1 MNQLA
6 ANKAAAVAAAAAAST
21 AASTIQTP
29 QPLIAASN
37 SLLTPQ
43 PASSAPSATA
53 LESQVQTPATN
64 TAPTEA
70 DFSPLV
76 SAAPEPELLPLTD
89 VFVPL
94 EKIQPAPNIPSVQA
108 YEKNGLKVMVHFAAV
123 RPRPDVVTMVVSTMS
138 TNQSSVS
145 SFVFQAAVPKIMKVK
160 LQPPSASE
168 FPAYNPILPPAAIT
182 QVMLVANPR
191 KEKVRLKYKLSYSI
205 GGEQFSD
212 VGDIEGIPVQ

>member
-1 MNQLA
+1 MLCSLFFPPSPSPSSVPAKLPMNQLA

-53 LESQVQTPATN
+53 LASQVQTPATN

-94 EKIQPAPNIPSVQA
+94 EKIQPGGSVLASNADFFSFFFLILVCWDQ
-108 YEKNGLKVMVHFAAV
+108 ELKVK
-123 RPRPDVVTMVVSTMS
+123 P
-138 TNQSSVS
+138 
-145 SFVFQAAVPKIMKVK
+145 
-160 LQPPSASE
+160 
-168 FPAYNPILPPAAIT
+168 
-182 QVMLVANPR
+182 
-191 KEKVRLKYKLSYSI
+191 KVRLMERYVG
-205 GGEQFSD
+205 GGE
-212 VGDIEGIPVQ
+212 GG